1 VRAAISI
8 LKPIDALSFN
18 DETKYHTA
26 ELDREVFCIPISGVH
41 VDSSDESPECY
52 VLKEIYRVFI
62 SLSVFVELYECGRE
76 SYTQA

>member
-8 LKPIDALSFN
+8 LKPVDALSFN
-18 DETKYHTA
+18 DETKDHTA
-26 ELDREVFCIPISGVH
+26 ELDREVFCVPISGVH
-41 VDSSDESPECY
+41 VDSSDESPEGY
-52 VLKEIYRVFI
+52 VLKEIDRVFV